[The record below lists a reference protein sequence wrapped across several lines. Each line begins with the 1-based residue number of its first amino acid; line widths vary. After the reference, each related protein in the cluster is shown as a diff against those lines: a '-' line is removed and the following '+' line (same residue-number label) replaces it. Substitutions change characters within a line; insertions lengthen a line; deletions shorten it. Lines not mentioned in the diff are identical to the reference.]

1 MEAKQVQIYGRFYTI
16 KGVEDQEYLDKLAK
30 HVDTQMRQ
38 VAESTGTVD
47 TLRVAILTALTLAD
61 QSLRA
66 EKGLD
71 KADTELARNIDALS
85 EQIELVLSA
94 QS

>member
-1 MEAKQVQIYGRFYTI
+1 VEAKQVQIYGRFYTI
-16 KGVEDQEYLDKLAK
+16 KGVDDQKYLDKLAK
-30 HVDTQMRQ
+30 HVDAQMHQ
-38 VAESTGTVD
+38 VADSTGTVD

-66 EKGLD
+66 EAEHE
-71 KADTELARNIDALS
+71 KADTDLARNIDAIS